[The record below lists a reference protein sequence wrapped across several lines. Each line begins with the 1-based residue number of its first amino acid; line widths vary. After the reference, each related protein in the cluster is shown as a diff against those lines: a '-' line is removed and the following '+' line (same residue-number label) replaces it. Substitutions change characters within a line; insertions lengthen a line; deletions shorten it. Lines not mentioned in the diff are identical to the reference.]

1 MNNGNTTPT
10 QTKIKFIQTLLAGLA
25 VASFMVNLAI
35 PSIILACVNT
45 ALFILCAYKICQ
57 KRSDFTVIVIVTAAM
72 FAMLSITSLARVIS
86 LVVSAAAGGAM
97 LCGSKKSR
105 ATFTIFSVVA
115 YLVAFVVTG
124 SLTEAISV
132 FSALPAAIA
141 FAVCSSKRVSRV
153 SSICAASAA
162 FLITALIP
170 IALSAYAEFGT
181 DVKLFIETARS
192 NFSATV
198 TEAINTVVS
207 SVGEQYAEAFSADT
221 VASTAEL
228 VFTLIPALYIISTNI
243 IAFVA
248 SYLHM
253 IIRLS
258 LGKAPEKQEVIF
270 VLSSVSAWIYIISF
284 VMMFFSFG
292 NSNAM
297 RVFAVSMENIN
308 LILSPAF
315 MLVGLFSFIAT
326 TRMGGSKSSIFKT
339 VIIVLSFMYCGAFL
353 LYPLAAAGVIM
364 TFRVNK
370 QRGMKNS

>member
-10 QTKIKFIQTLLAGLA
+10 QTKIKFVQTILAGLA
-25 VASFMVNLAI
+25 VALFMANLAI
-35 PSIILACVNT
+35 PSLVLSCVNT
-45 ALFILCAYKICQ
+45 ALFILCAYKICI
-57 KRSDFTVIVIVTAAM
+57 KRADFTVIVIITAVM
-72 FAMLSITSLARVIS
+72 FAMLSITSLARMIS

-105 ATFTIFSVVA
+105 AVFIIFSAVA
-115 YLVAFVVTG
+115 YLAAFAVTG
-124 SLTEAISV
+124 SPTQAIAV

-141 FAVCSSKRVSRV
+141 FAVCSSKRVPRI

-162 FLITALIP
+162 FLITMLIP

-198 TEAINTVVS
+198 ADTFNSMIST
-207 SVGEQYAEAFSADT
+207 VGEQYAEAVSVDT
-221 VASTAEL
+221 LVSTAEL
-228 VFTLIPALYIISTNI
+228 VFTLMPALYIISANI
-243 IAFVA
+243 TAFAA

-253 IIRLS
+253 IIRHS
-258 LGKAPEKQEVIF
+258 LGKAPEKQEVVF

-292 NSNAM
+292 DSNAM
-297 RVFAVSMENIN
+297 RVLAVSMENIN

-315 MLVGLFSFIAT
+315 MLVGLFSFIAAT
-326 TRMGGSKSSIFKT
+326 GVRGSKPNIFKT
-339 VIIVLSFMYCGAFL
+339 VFIILSFMYCGAFL
-353 LYPLAAAGVIM
+353 LYPLAATGVIM